1 MTVLN
6 VDASRDK
13 KSFVKDVI
21 LGVGLIDPLDCHIRM
36 GEESGSQI
44 LVMIVLDE
52 GIGKG
57 ACDDLVDHS
66 LEEGNLAREE
76 RFAIHLDDLAHD
88 RSDIL
93 DDVNLHAALGS
104 GDGIHELSLNEWSE
118 FIRDFKLA
126 SNKSKYCKKADCL
139 RAGGYLAAKK
149 VKKGRAAAKR
159 ASKQWS
165 PDQSG
170 ASARN

>member
-104 GDGIHELSLNEWSE
+104 GENGLTHAGAGLVRAPDVHEDLHAFPGFFQLRHHEVKGGFGHPLRRKGSGQGRVEQMIALAHVCRSLSEQE
-118 FIRDFKLA
+118 
-126 SNKSKYCKKADCL
+126 
-139 RAGGYLAAKK
+139 
-149 VKKGRAAAKR
+149 
-159 ASKQWS
+159 
-165 PDQSG
+165 
-170 ASARN
+170 